1 MAFPWVPTQYGPQG
15 RQLAWLNTVFT
26 SHGIFCG
33 CDSAYTHF
41 ITACNNNNYIQLT
54 KKEIEQASTCHTSN
68 AIGFEENQG
77 QTTTPGDIIT
87 EEDFLGEGDLQKL
100 FEEPFEE
107 EQTTTG

>member
-41 ITACNNNNYIQLT
+41 ITACNNNNYIQT
-54 KKEIEQASTCHTSN
+54 KQKKEIETSSN
-68 AIGFEENQG
+68 MPYLPTLLDSKENQG
-77 QTTTPGDIIT
+77 TNYYTRRYNYRRRLPWRRRSN
-87 EEDFLGEGDLQKL
+87 
-100 FEEPFEE
+100 
-107 EQTTTG
+107 